1 MINKD
6 NESIR
11 LQLFKKVINLYF
23 FRDKKCLNAEIIA
36 FLTKNYYIHLFFE
49 YFPSIREF
57 FQLDLQ
63 YNRLSLCFWGIK
75 LGIGFHKVISVNKD
89 FYADNSYIKF
99 YVDSG
104 AVKIRNDEQRDEI
117 LLKPKIDWVT
127 EFNLFKAYFLKISIR
142 QSALDEREWLGTH
155 IDVNFRKTLP
165 NILLKLC
172 VMGYELAFFA
182 NKKAEKPHIFSY
194 PKQINEL
201 GYTFKKLNLLSIK
214 QINPN
219 NIMIVGITSM
229 GGMGYAGTARLF
241 VLDNREI
248 KLYFVELSDSKI
260 VDGVKTIFPP
270 IENIY
275 PRKIGFTKKYNK
287 GWRKIGMGAGN
298 LLMVRK
304 ELFSDIK
311 KELNRDSTHKSPTH
325 IYKNWCK
332 AAYLTLQ
339 KKLHKKGLNMK

>member
-11 LQLFKKVINLYF
+11 LHLIKKVINLYF
-23 FRDKKCLNAEIIA
+23 CRDKKCLNVEIIV
-36 FLTKNYYIHLFFE
+36 FLAKNYYIQCFFE
-49 YFPSIREF
+49 WFPSIREF

-63 YNRLSLCFWGIK
+63 HNRLSLCFLGIK
-75 LGIGFHKVISVNKD
+75 LGVGFHKVISVNENYCVVD
-89 FYADNSYIKF
+89 DYIQF
-99 YVDSG
+99 HIDSG
-104 AVKIRNDEQRDEI
+104 AVEIINDDPQDEV
-117 LLKPKIDWVT
+117 LSTPEFDWIT
-127 EFNLFKAYFLKISIR
+127 EFNLCKIYSLKIIFK
-142 QSALDEREWLGTH
+142 QTDLDEREWLGFH
-155 IDVNFRKTLP
+155 LNINFRKKLP

-182 NKKAEKPHIFSY
+182 NKKAEKLHIFSY
-194 PKQINEL
+194 PEQIDEL

-248 KLYFVELSDSKI
+248 KLYFVELSDSKMFEA
-260 VDGVKTIFPP
+260 VKNIFPP
-270 IENIY
+270 IMYIY
-275 PRKIGFTKKYNK
+275 PKKTRISKTYHEE
-287 GWRKIGMGAGN
+287 WRKIGMGAGN
-298 LLMVRK
+298 LLMVRTELFYDIQK
-304 ELFSDIK
+304 ELK
-311 KELNRDSTHKSPTH
+311 GNRTCKNPTYF
-325 IYKNWCK
+325 YKNWCK

-339 KKLHKKGLNMK
+339 KNFIRKD

>member
-1 MINKD
+1 MRMINKD

-11 LQLFKKVINLYF
+11 LHLFKKVINLYF
-23 FRDKKCLNAEIIA
+23 CRDKKCLNAEIII
-36 FLTKNYYIHLFFE
+36 FLAKNYYIQCFFE

-57 FQLDLQ
+57 FQFDLQ
-63 YNRLSLCFWGIK
+63 PNRLSLCFLGIK
-75 LGIGFHKVISVNKD
+75 LGVGFHKVIFVNENYCVVD
-89 FYADNSYIKF
+89 DYIQF
-99 YVDSG
+99 HIDSG
-104 AVKIRNDEQRDEI
+104 AVEIINDDPQDEV
-117 LLKPKIDWVT
+117 LSTPEFDWIT
-127 EFNLFKAYFLKISIR
+127 EFNLCKIYSLKIIFK
-142 QSALDEREWLGTH
+142 QTDLDEREWLGFH
-155 IDVNFRKTLP
+155 LNINFRKKLP

-182 NKKAEKPHIFSY
+182 NKKAEKPYIFSY

-201 GYTFKKLNLLSIK
+201 GHTFKKLNLLSAK

-248 KLYFVELSDSKI
+248 KLYFAELSDNKI

-270 IENIY
+270 IEYIY
-275 PRKIGFTKKYNK
+275 PRKIGLTKKYNK

-298 LLMVRK
+298 LLMVRTELFYDIQK
-304 ELFSDIK
+304 ELK
-311 KELNRDSTHKSPTH
+311 GNRTCKNPTYF
-325 IYKNWCK
+325 YKNWCK

-339 KKLHKKGLNMK
+339 KNFTRKE

>member
-1 MINKD
+1 MIIKNSE
-6 NESIR
+6 NTR
-11 LQLFKKVINLYF
+11 LHLFKKVINLYF
-23 FRDKKCLNAEIIA
+23 CREKKCLNVEIIV
-36 FLTKNYYIHLFFE
+36 FLAKKYYIQCFFE
-49 YFPSIREF
+49 WFPSIREF

-63 YNRLSLCFWGIK
+63 HNRLSLCFLGIK

-89 FYADNSYIKF
+89 SYADNSYIKF

-104 AVKIRNDEQRDEI
+104 AVKIRNDEQQDEI
-117 LLKPKIDWVT
+117 LLKPKIDWIT
-127 EFNLFKAYFLKISIR
+127 EFNLCKTYFLKISFR
-142 QSALDEREWLGTH
+142 QSSYDEREWLGVH
-155 IDVNFRKTLP
+155 IDINFRKKLP

-214 QINPN
+214 KINPN
-219 NIMIVGITSM
+219 NVMIVCITSF
-229 GGMGYAGTARLF
+229 GGMGYAGTARFFILKNGEINLF
-241 VLDNREI
+241 
-248 KLYFVELSDSKI
+248 FAELSDSKI

-270 IENIY
+270 IEYIY

-298 LLMVRK
+298 LLMIRTELFYDIQK
-304 ELFSDIK
+304 ELKGNGIHK
-311 KELNRDSTHKSPTH
+311 KTAH
-325 IYKNWCK
+325 IYKNWCR
-332 AAYLTLQ
+332 AAYQTLQ
-339 KKLHKKGLNMK
+339 KTSIRKD

>member
-1 MINKD
+1 MNKD

-11 LQLFKKVINLYF
+11 LHLFKKVINLYF
-23 FRDKKCLNAEIIA
+23 CRDKKCLNAEIIA

-63 YNRLSLCFWGIK
+63 YNRLSLCFLGIK
-75 LGIGFHKVISVNKD
+75 LGVGFHKVISVNENYCVVD
-89 FYADNSYIKF
+89 DYIQF
-99 YVDSG
+99 HIDSG
-104 AVKIRNDEQRDEI
+104 AVEIINDDPQDEV
-117 LLKPKIDWVT
+117 LSTPEFDWIT
-127 EFNLFKAYFLKISIR
+127 EFNLCKIYSLKIIFK
-142 QSALDEREWLGTH
+142 QTDLDEREWLGFH
-155 IDVNFRKTLP
+155 LNINFRKKLP

-182 NKKAEKPHIFSY
+182 NKKAEKPYVFSY
-194 PKQINEL
+194 PEQINEL
-201 GYTFKKLNLLSIK
+201 GYTFKKLNLSSIK
-214 QINPN
+214 KINPN
-219 NIMIVGITSM
+219 NVMVVGITSM
-229 GGMGYAGTARLF
+229 GGMGYAGTARF
-241 VLDNREI
+241 FILDNREI

-260 VDGVKTIFPP
+260 VDGVKAIFPQ
-270 IENIY
+270 IEYIY

-304 ELFSDIK
+304 ELFSNIK
-311 KELNRDSTHKSPTH
+311 KELNGDSTHKNPTH

-339 KKLHKKGLNMK
+339 KNFIRKD

>member
-11 LQLFKKVINLYF
+11 LHLFKKVINLYF
-23 FRDKKCLNAEIIA
+23 CREKKCLNVEIIV
-36 FLTKNYYIHLFFE
+36 FLAKNYYIQCFFE
-49 YFPSIREF
+49 WFPSIREF

-63 YNRLSLCFWGIK
+63 HNRLSLCFLGIK
-75 LGIGFHKVISVNKD
+75 LGIGFHKVISVNENYCVVD
-89 FYADNSYIKF
+89 DYIQF
-99 YVDSG
+99 HIDSG
-104 AVKIRNDEQRDEI
+104 AVEIINDDPQDEV
-117 LLKPKIDWVT
+117 LSKPKIDWIT
-127 EFNLFKAYFLKISIR
+127 EFNLFKAYFLKISFR
-142 QSALDEREWLGTH
+142 QSALDEREWLGIH

-194 PKQINEL
+194 PEQINEL

-248 KLYFVELSDSKI
+248 KLYFVELSDSKMFEA
-260 VDGVKTIFPP
+260 VKNIFPP
-270 IENIY
+270 IMYIY
-275 PRKIGFTKKYNK
+275 PKKTRISKTYHEE
-287 GWRKIGMGAGN
+287 WRKIGMGAGN
-298 LLMVRK
+298 LLMVRTELFYDIQK
-304 ELFSDIK
+304 ELK
-311 KELNRDSTHKSPTH
+311 GNRTRKNPTYF
-325 IYKNWCK
+325 YKNWCK

-339 KKLHKKGLNMK
+339 KNFIRKD

>member
-11 LQLFKKVINLYF
+11 LHLFKKLINLYF
-23 FRDKKCLNAEIIA
+23 CKEKKCLNVEIIV
-36 FLTKNYYIHLFFE
+36 FLAKNYYIQCFFE

-57 FQLDLQ
+57 FQFDLQ
-63 YNRLSLCFWGIK
+63 LNRLSLCFLGIK

-104 AVKIRNDEQRDEI
+104 AVKIRNDEQQDEI
-117 LLKPKIDWVT
+117 LLKPKIDWIT
-127 EFNLFKAYFLKISIR
+127 EFNLFKAYFLKISFR
-142 QSALDEREWLGTH
+142 QSSYDEREWLGVH
-155 IDVNFRKTLP
+155 IDINFRKKLP

-172 VMGYELAFFA
+172 VMGYELAFFT
-182 NKKAEKPHIFSY
+182 NKKAEKLYVFSY
-194 PKQINEL
+194 PEQINEL

-219 NIMIVGITSM
+219 NVMIVCITSF
-229 GGMGYAGTARLF
+229 GGMGYAGTARFFILE
-241 VLDNREI
+241 NGEI
-248 KLYFVELSDSKI
+248 KLFFAELSDNKMFES
-260 VDGVKTIFPP
+260 VKNIFSP
-270 IENIY
+270 IEYIY

-298 LLMVRK
+298 LLMVRTELFYDIQK
-304 ELFSDIK
+304 ELK
-311 KELNRDSTHKSPTH
+311 GNRTRKNPTYF
-325 IYKNWCK
+325 YKNWCK

-339 KKLHKKGLNMK
+339 KNFIRKD